1 MNKFTLNTS
10 ILFKIS
16 VYDKIGIMDKM
27 KRKLFLFDI
36 DGTLFDNAN
45 NCVPKSTVLALRE
58 LRKAHDICIATGRA
72 RFMLYSI
79 EEILPLVNYFILIN
93 GRYILDGKQV
103 VFEDPMSKPQ
113 LSKVV
118 KDLDDLKVTYG
129 FQGIDDEGISNIDAD
144 VMKFFEELSM
154 DLPPLNKD
162 YYLEKN
168 VYQAWCFCTEEI
180 AEILRKKHPGLQFV
194 RWLHVGY
201 DILPIGSSKSIGMR
215 KLAEHLKIDVKD
227 IVAFGDGDNDYE
239 LIRDAGLGIAMGNG
253 TEKVKAVADYVT
265 ESVADDGIFSALKHF
280 GFI

>member
-1 MNKFTLNTS
+1 
-10 ILFKIS
+10 
-16 VYDKIGIMDKM
+16 
-27 KRKLFLFDI
+27 
-36 DGTLFDNAN
+36 
-45 NCVPKSTVLALRE
+45 
-58 LRKAHDICIATGRA
+58 ICIATGRA

-79 EEILPLVNYFILIN
+79 KEILPLVNYFILIN

-180 AEILRKKHPGLQFV
+180 AEILRKKHPRLQFV

>member
-1 MNKFTLNTS
+1 MNKFTINTS

-58 LRKAHDICIATGRA
+58 LRKKHEICIATGRA

-79 EEILPLVNYFILIN
+79 KEILPLVNYFILIN

-180 AEILRKKHPGLQFV
+180 AEILRKKHPRLQFV